1 MGTTNP
7 SNTTRLALMLLTGLC
22 GCAHGVRPDSMS
34 AEEHRQ
40 QADKDLAR
48 AHTEVVRASVVPPN
62 PPPPLGVSATNPV
75 GYAYP
80 LDANTPSEAHLLRA
94 RQLESH
100 ARQHQAAAKQLEAA
114 VQDECKGLPAETR
127 ASCPMLGP
135 VTQVSDVSGGV
146 KVTFAPQARVESLAA
161 QMRCHFAYA
170 QAHGFDTLID
180 CPLYVRGLKIQ
191 VTDGGQAIAL
201 TGPDARTA
209 EVIRARSREEVR
221 FVRQ

>member
-1 MGTTNP
+1 MGTKNMR
-7 SNTTRLALMLLTGLC
+7 TTRLALLWVTGLW

-40 QADKDLAR
+40 QADKDLKQ
-48 AHTEVVRASVVPPN
+48 AHTEVVRAAVAPPI

-80 LDANTPSEAHLLRA
+80 LDVNTPSEAHLMRA
-94 RQLESH
+94 RQLEVH
-100 ARQHQAAAKQLEAA
+100 AHQHQNAAKQLEGS
-114 VQDECKGLPAETR
+114 VQDECKGLAPETR

-135 VTQVSDVSGGV
+135 VTQVADVAGGV
-146 KVTFAPQARVESLAA
+146 KVTFAPQARVESVAA

-191 VTDGGQAIAL
+191 VTDDGQAIEL